1 MYISLHNH
9 PFGFQSDSPVAVV
22 KNIPE
27 INSKLWKVKHLIKV
41 TPITFPYG
49 EPTKDDINYTV
60 MKENGQCLV
69 IKKLEPNPEQ
79 VKALEQFDNDNKK
92 MDNVTLKR
100 DSRLKW
106 ESPFRGGY

>member
-1 MYISLHNH
+1 M
-9 PFGFQSDSPVAVV
+9 
-22 KNIPE
+22 
-27 INSKLWKVKHLIKV
+27 

-79 VKALEQFDNDNKK
+79 VKALEQFESDRKNMDND
-92 MDNVTLKR
+92 TLKR